1 MSEEATDSEAVE
13 VPEEN
18 LEERLGSEAPKERR
32 SISDREEE
40 LSEEDREAMDALV
53 EEARSLISRSSGQ
66 EREYAEKNLSK
77 LVAYSKAV
85 KKHNKSQR
93 RPASFRRWMESAYSL
108 IGGFLDT
115 GEGKQ
120 DIRKEIDSTKS
131 NTVVFLLPGLLD
143 YPYTGKHLREYSGLD
158 VVRVGTRD
166 PAEIKGIIDYAHNQ
180 GLKTVVFGFS
190 DGEKRIGKTIDL
202 YGGENI
208 DLVIG
213 AASNKNIPY
222 NGISPDKVIYINGRN
237 DLLAP
242 IESGYFNDSLSKTL
256 YVPGGHVAMVR
267 KQDTIEQVGKIIRSH
282 IPVRARHLDV
292 KPWSR
297 AA

>member
-1 MSEEATDSEAVE
+1 M
-13 VPEEN
+13 
-18 LEERLGSEAPKERR
+18 
-32 SISDREEE
+32 
-40 LSEEDREAMDALV
+40 
-53 EEARSLISRSSGQ
+53 
-66 EREYAEKNLSK
+66 
-77 LVAYSKAV
+77 
-85 KKHNKSQR
+85 
-93 RPASFRRWMESAYSL
+93 
-108 IGGFLDT
+108 
-115 GEGKQ
+115 
-120 DIRKEIDSTKS
+120 
-131 NTVVFLLPGLLD
+131 FLLPGLLD

-190 DGEKRIGKTIDL
+190 DGEKRIGKTIGL

-213 AASNKNIPY
+213 AGSDKNIPY
-222 NGISPDKVIYINGRN
+222 NRITPDKVIYINGYN
-237 DLLAP
+237 DLLADKW
-242 IESGYFNDSLSKTL
+242 EAYHNESLSKTY

-267 KQDTIEQVGKIIRSH
+267 KQDTIEKVGNIIRNH
-282 IPVRARHLDV
+282 VAIRPRHLDV